1 MFHSGYKENIYDVQ
15 KVRMGMKQKTRRM
28 GIKLKILIPVVLVI
42 FATCTSLGM
51 NSYAQISS
59 GMVAMGVEQAEMSA
73 TIATM
78 SVDGDKVAGLQPG
91 DEGTAEYEAVLK
103 NLRSI
108 QKSCGI
114 QYLYTL
120 YTDGVNVYYG
130 VDTDT
135 SSEQCAIG
143 EKFDSSYA
151 ELQGVFEG
159 ESYVQD
165 YIDETEHG
173 DLISAYQP
181 IYNSKGQ
188 IVAIL
193 GSDYDA
199 SGVVQR
205 LNSNVQRVML
215 VSAISMAAAI
225 IILSLIINV
234 VARGLHIVN
243 QKVFDLV
250 NNEGDLTRKLEIRS
264 GDEMELIAENINA
277 LLEYIRS
284 IMKNIAANSMQLNDS
299 SKVMAENLTSAEMN
313 IADVS
318 ATMQEMSA
326 AMEETNASLNQI
338 SEEVFRVTGAIDS
351 IASSANEGG
360 VNSNEVMQEAVHIYQ
375 EAVEQQKNAKEQA
388 QKMAEAVN
396 EKIERSKAVE
406 EISELTSEIIGI
418 TNQTNLLA
426 LNASIEAARAGEA
439 GRGFAVV
446 ADEIGKLAS
455 NSASAAGE
463 IRRVSAEVISAV
475 NELAQE
481 AELMLN
487 FMEQTAMTGYEKLLD
502 TSEDYRKN
510 VSHMNGMMQSFAEE
524 SGQLRESIESIK
536 EAIEA
541 VNFAV
546 EESTKGVSNVAATSY
561 DLTSGVAEIGAEAD
575 ANMDVAERLNQE
587 VNRFK
592 I

>member
-1 MFHSGYKENIYDVQ
+1 ME
-15 KVRMGMKQKTRRM
+15 KVRMGMKQKTRKM

-42 FATCTSLGM
+42 FVTCTSLGI
-51 NSYAQISS
+51 NSYAQISK

-78 SVDGDKVAGLQPG
+78 AVDGDKIVGLQPG
-91 DEGTAEYEAVLK
+91 DEGTANYEAVLK
-103 NLRSI
+103 NLRNI
-108 QKSCGI
+108 QNTCGI
-114 QYLYTL
+114 KYLYTL
-120 YTDGVNVYYG
+120 YTDGINVYYG
-130 VDTDT
+130 VDTDN
-135 SSEQCAIG
+135 SEEQCAIG
-143 EKFDSSYA
+143 DEFESSYE
-151 ELQGVFEG
+151 ELRGVFEG

-165 YIDETEHG
+165 YIDETEYG
-173 DLISAYQP
+173 DLISAYRP
-181 IYNSKGQ
+181 IYDSNGKV
-188 IVAIL
+188 VAIL

-199 SGVVQR
+199 SGVVER
-205 LNSNVQRVML
+205 LNSNVQRVMAMA
-215 VSAISMAAAI
+215 AISMVAAI
-225 IILSLIINV
+225 VILSLIINAV
-234 VARGLHIVN
+234 TRGLHIVN

-250 NNEGDLTRKLEIRS
+250 NNEGDLTQKLDIRS
-264 GDEMELIAENINA
+264 GDEMELIAGNINA

-284 IMKNIAANSMQLNDS
+284 IMKNIAANSTQLNSS
-299 SKVMAENLTSAEMN
+299 SKVIADNLTSAEMN

-318 ATMQEMSA
+318 ATMEEMSA

-338 SEEVFRVTGAIDS
+338 NEAVFQVTGAVDS
-351 IASSANEGG
+351 IALSANEGS
-360 VNSNEVMQEAVHIYQ
+360 VNSSEVMQEAVHIYQ
-375 EAVEQQKNAKEQA
+375 DAVEQQKNAKEQA

-406 EISELTSEIIGI
+406 EISELTTEIINI
-418 TNQTNLLA
+418 TAQTNLLA

-455 NSASAAGE
+455 NSAVAAGE

-481 AELMLN
+481 AEIMLA
-487 FMEQTAMTGYEKLLD
+487 FMEETAMTGYEKLLA
-502 TSEDYRKN
+502 TSEEYRKN
-510 VSHMNGMMQSFAEE
+510 VSDMNGMMQSFAAE
-524 SGQLRESIESIK
+524 SGQLQESIESIK
-536 EAIEA
+536 DAIEA

-546 EESTKGVSNVAATSY
+546 EESTRGVSNVAETSCN
-561 DLTSGVAEIGAEAD
+561 LTSRVADIGGEAD